1 MTAAFLV
8 LLKLLGSLL
17 AVLGIAWVGVKAI
30 ANIDDGWGE
39 P

>member
-1 MTAAFLV
+1 MTAAVIV
-8 LLKLLGSLL
+8 LLKLLLSLF

-39 P
+39 Q